1 MSATTNAR
9 TTAIVLAAN
18 EFIPPFYNRTK
29 KPRHSGVTISSRQLG
44 GNVSK
49 DGSCQQPDNRDS
61 AASHDESV
69 VRLDASVPVAGDE
82 RLLDTPAASGYN
94 AGMKYSLR
102 SLMILVTLAA
112 IGMGWWN
119 HCRFCLRHADECDKR
134 CSKFFLEAMNLG
146 EYCGTPR
153 EDEEQRKI
161 DDAVSEYGR
170 LQKREHKR
178 SQEYRLAVWRPWLR
192 WTLDAVRE
200 NQASPERSP

>member
-1 MSATTNAR
+1 
-9 TTAIVLAAN
+9 
-18 EFIPPFYNRTK
+18 
-29 KPRHSGVTISSRQLG
+29 
-44 GNVSK
+44 
-49 DGSCQQPDNRDS
+49 
-61 AASHDESV
+61 
-69 VRLDASVPVAGDE
+69 
-82 RLLDTPAASGYN
+82 
-94 AGMKYSLR
+94 
-102 SLMILVTLAA
+102 MILVTLAA

-134 CSKFFLEAMNLG
+134 CSKFFLEVMNLA